1 MRHVPKPDRFVLNFF
16 KKTSVGGE
24 TIEKKRKTEAN
35 HTEGGFED
43 KTSTTAAAYRKWF
56 QMCRDGLGADA
67 LLHERLGIVGK
78 VDNHELWEGVG

>member
-24 TIEKKRKTEAN
+24 TPEKKRKKETN

-43 KTSTTAAAYRKWF
+43 KGKEETVEIRK
-56 QMCRDGLGADA
+56 RPSPEEGNEAHTHG
-67 LLHERLGIVGK
+67 EGNGEGK
-78 VDNHELWEGVG
+78 KAKPGE

>member
-24 TIEKKRKTEAN
+24 TLGNKRKKEAN

-43 KTSTTAAAYRKWF
+43 KGKEEAVEIRK
-56 QMCRDGLGADA
+56 RPSS
-67 LLHERLGIVGK
+67 E
-78 VDNHELWEGVG
+78 EGNEAHKHGEGNGEGEKAKTGE